1 VMSLVYVSASLTKCH
16 FGDQIK
22 KTDMSGARSTHGG
35 EKICIQGF
43 GGKT

>member
-1 VMSLVYVSASLTKCH
+1 VFYIPQQVL

-22 KTDMSGARSTHGG
+22 KLEMGWTCSMFGG
-35 EKICIQGF
+35 EDRCIQGF